1 MSKRASL
8 LKWIVI
14 MPNLKS
20 NSIRTSKSRIE
31 RFGLKKWDRLSLRE
45 QVKLSIWRTMLL
57 EHRNAENY
65 YKGED

>member
-1 MSKRASL
+1 MS
-8 LKWIVI
+8 
-14 MPNLKS
+14 NLKP
-20 NSIRTSKSRIE
+20 NSMRTSKSRIE